1 MKRFYCAVVILMLL
15 CGMTACG
22 NRTGNSDSTALAETA
37 VKQAVI
43 RFQEGDSAYI
53 LRIMGL
59 NQAPFLEYCSE
70 EEADRMAQAI
80 FNQLEGKILS
90 SKQENDNTVT
100 VETQLTMTDYS
111 GLETDIVR
119 DTARHTLSALLSDGL
134 KEEQLAADVLASLK
148 QRVSGRNKQTKTE
161 TILIT
166 VKKQGGGWEILG
178 TTETRNALT
187 GGLYA
192 LFSDLLEQE

>member
-70 EEADRMAQAI
+70 AEADRMAQAI
-80 FNQLEGKILS
+80 FDQLEGKILS
-90 SKQENDNTVT
+90 SKQEHDNTVT

-134 KEEQLAADVLASLK
+134 KEEQLAADVLASLE

-187 GGLYA
+187 GGLYT
-192 LFSDLLEQE
+192 LFSHLLEQE